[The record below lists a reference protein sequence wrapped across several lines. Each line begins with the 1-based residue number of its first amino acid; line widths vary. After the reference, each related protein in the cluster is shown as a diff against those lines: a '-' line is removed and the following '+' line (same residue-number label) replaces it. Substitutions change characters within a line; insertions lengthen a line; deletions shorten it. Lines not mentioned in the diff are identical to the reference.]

1 MEMDKSIE
9 TRHGKFLFRP
19 YRDEDEQNVLDL
31 WEAAFGSKMP
41 VEVWRWK
48 FHDNPFGRQMM
59 LCLTDEGLPI
69 AMYAGIP
76 FFGNCDGS
84 EIKMT
89 QLIDNMSHPE
99 YRHATNGRKGLFI
112 QTAEHFFSIY
122 GGLHT
127 SVFHYGFPGKKHFRL
142 GNLFLHYSVVA
153 DGGAYLFADARKLK
167 CSILP
172 VLGSINLTTVAA
184 EDFDKLWK
192 AARFYY
198 PFSVKRNRQFIKWR
212 FFEHPVHK
220 YTIYTYK
227 NWKGKMLA
235 YAVLSF
241 KDNTATIVDVFAL
254 PRKTAIRALYQ
265 RIRKELLSAGIS
277 SIQVWLPKKHFITN
291 YFIQIGF
298 EVKEEPL
305 GIIPG
310 GRSFDK
316 TLDIDFAVKNIY
328 YTMGDGDLF

>member
-1 MEMDKSIE
+1 MDKSIE

-31 WEAAFGSKMP
+31 WEVAFGRKMP

-48 FHDNPFGRQMM
+48 FHNNPFGRQMM
-59 LCLTDEGLPI
+59 LCINDDGLPI

-76 FFGNCDGS
+76 FSGNWNGQ
-84 EIKMT
+84 EIRMT

-99 YRHATNGRKGLFI
+99 YRHATSGRKGLFI
-112 QTAEHFFSIY
+112 QTAEHFFDIY
-122 GGLHT
+122 GGLHA

-142 GNLFLHYSVVA
+142 GNLFLQYRMVAEGGVYLVA
-153 DGGAYLFADARKLK
+153 DLRKLK
-167 CSILP
+167 NRLLP
-172 VLGSINLTTVAA
+172 VLGSVNNLSDAT
-184 EDFDKLWK
+184 EDFNQLRE
-192 AARFYY
+192 AASPYY
-198 PFSVKRNRQFIKWR
+198 PFSVKRNRQFIQWR

-220 YTIYTYK
+220 YRIYAYK
-227 NWKGKMLA
+227 NIKGKMLA

-254 PRKTAIRALYQ
+254 PSKTSLLALFLK
-265 RIRKELLSAGIS
+265 IRKKLLSVGILTV
-277 SIQVWLPKKHFITN
+277 QVWLPKKHFITD
-291 YFIQIGF
+291 YLIQIGF